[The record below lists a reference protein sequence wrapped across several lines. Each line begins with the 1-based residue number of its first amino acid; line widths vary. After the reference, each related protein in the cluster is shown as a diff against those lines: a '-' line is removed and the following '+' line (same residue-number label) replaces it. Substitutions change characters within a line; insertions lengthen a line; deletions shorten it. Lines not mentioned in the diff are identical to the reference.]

1 MKLSVRLTILL
12 IAVTVVMALVVGW
25 FAVDYSTQSQYA
37 VIDAQ
42 INAVIASGA
51 HHPLQA
57 VQDALYDVSANS
69 YDLTLDVVDTN
80 DVVTQINA
88 GDVPLS
94 AKPSL
99 SDVGLAL
106 NAVRST
112 QDLGGFRY
120 RSEKAAGG
128 SFLVVAASTSAIVRT
143 AHRLEGKIALVGLLA
158 ALLGIA
164 VAQMFTNRDIRLI
177 KRLID
182 FAGEIAHGGD
192 DTKFPPESG
201 SPELRELR
209 SSLVSMVG
217 SLHRALE
224 TERRAS
230 REMQRFIGDA
240 SHELRTPLT
249 VIKGYSEMLE
259 RPGLEDD
266 MRRRALERV
275 RREVGRM
282 DALVTDLLFLTEVRE
297 AASID
302 LSPVALSDVM
312 DDALG
317 NFRVDHS
324 ERQVQVHV
332 EANVWV
338 VGRAE
343 YVERLINNSLSN
355 IARHTPLDAPVEVTL
370 HTEGTI
376 AIVSVEDGG
385 PGLPAQ
391 AYENDARQFQRFDPA
406 RSRESG
412 GTGLGM
418 SIMADIVAT
427 LRGTISLGP
436 SPLGGLRLRFE
447 FPTTSAPAQAA
458 HEALTRSYFHLNV
471 EPCNCKGV

>member
-51 HHPLQA
+51 HNPLQA
-57 VQDALYDVSANS
+57 VQDALYDVSSNS

-80 DVVTQINA
+80 DLVTQVNA

-99 SDVGLAL
+99 PDVRHAL
-106 NAVRST
+106 NAIRTT
-112 QDLGGFRY
+112 QDLAGFRY

-128 SFLVVAASTSAIVRT
+128 SYLVVAASTSAIVRS
-143 AHRLEGKIALVGLLA
+143 AHQLEGKIALVGLLA

-164 VAQMFTNRDIRLI
+164 VAHLFTRRDIRLI

-192 DTKFPPESG
+192 DTNFPPESG

-209 SSLVSMVG
+209 SSLVTMVG
-217 SLHRALE
+217 SLRRALD
-224 TERRAS
+224 TERRTS

-259 RPGLEDD
+259 RPDLDD
-266 MRRRALERV
+266 AMRRRALDRV

-302 LSPVALSDVM
+302 QNPVALSDVM

-317 NFRVDHS
+317 NFRVDHP
-324 ERQVQVHV
+324 ERRVEVRI

-338 VGRAE
+338 AGRAE

-355 IARHTPLDAPVEVTL
+355 VARHTPLDAPVEVSL
-370 HTEGTI
+370 RTEG
-376 AIVSVEDGG
+376 ALAVLSVDDGG
-385 PGLPAQ
+385 PGLPPE

-418 SIMADIVAT
+418 SIMADIVST
-427 LRGTISLGP
+427 LRGTMSLSP
-436 SPLGGLRLRFE
+436 SDLGGLRLRFE
-447 FPTTSAPAQAA
+447 LPTTYAPAPGGD
-458 HEALTRSYFHLNV
+458 ELT
-471 EPCNCKGV
+471 